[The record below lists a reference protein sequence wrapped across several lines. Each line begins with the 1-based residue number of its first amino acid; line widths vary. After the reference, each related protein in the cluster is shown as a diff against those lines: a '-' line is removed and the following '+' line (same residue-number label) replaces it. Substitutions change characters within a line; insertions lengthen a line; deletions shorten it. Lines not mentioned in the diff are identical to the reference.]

1 MNKKLHLFLFFLAIL
16 FIIYLCKDKIL
27 NLIEPFQVIITPDNK
42 TLNPEKNTY
51 SVLTYDNNI
60 DTGIMQASICKDDS
74 DWTKGNKTCRD
85 YSLTNSNCD
94 DIGDNGKTAFEA
106 CKVACDNCN
115 TYKEIKRRIP
125 SPTQNINEPPYSQ
138 FQSSEDDFFDKTA
151 ISSLDSEDYRELSN
165 KLDELNNK
173 MQDIE
178 NAVSASISQISV
190 DLSTFNQNN
199 DSLSNEE
206 IIVLSGNVGPTK
218 LKEFIKKKLIII
230 YDKLLEVYNDFQ
242 KNKDSST
249 KIEQLP
255 TNENF
260 QSIIDQINQTKNRVN
275 QLNDDDDDKSYINY
289 ILYIIYYY
297 DKLGINNIN
306 DINDGKANY
315 ISKIPDLRRNISE
328 LKKFLIEDNEFD
340 IEQIDEYSDTVIEKM
355 EDLDIASYYRQIF
368 INLFLIETSIN
379 SFSIELKKDYN
390 STQ

>member
-1 MNKKLHLFLFFLAIL
+1 MI
-16 FIIYLCKDKIL
+16 
-27 NLIEPFQVIITPDNK
+27 
-42 TLNPEKNTY
+42 
-51 SVLTYDNNI
+51 
-60 DTGIMQASICKDDS
+60 
-74 DWTKGNKTCRD
+74 
-85 YSLTNSNCD
+85 
-94 DIGDNGKTAFEA
+94 
-106 CKVACDNCN
+106 
-115 TYKEIKRRIP
+115 
-125 SPTQNINEPPYSQ
+125 
-138 FQSSEDDFFDKTA
+138 
-151 ISSLDSEDYRELSN
+151 
-165 KLDELNNK
+165 
-173 MQDIE
+173 
-178 NAVSASISQISV
+178 
-190 DLSTFNQNN
+190 
-199 DSLSNEE
+199 
-206 IIVLSGNVGPTK
+206 
-218 LKEFIKKKLIII
+218 
-230 YDKLLEVYNDFQ
+230 
-242 KNKDSST
+242 
-249 KIEQLP
+249 
-255 TNENF
+255 F